1 MVAWSWRTDGR
12 RAVSVSEWTGIAQAA
27 ISLLMVGVVWIGI
40 VLMRRS
46 GDQRSERERAAHEEF
61 MVSHRA
67 AHEEFMA
74 SHRAAH
80 EEVTASHRAA
90 HEEVMA
96 SHGAAHEEVMAGQRA
111 AHEEFMVR
119 HEEFMAAHR
128 EAMTAHKETMVAHR
142 ASHAQAMRALEALI
156 ERTGG
161 AHRAQR

>member
-1 MVAWSWRTDGR
+1 MVAQSWRTDGR

-61 MVSHRA
+61 MAAHRA
-67 AHEEFMA
+67 
-74 SHRAAH
+74 S
-80 EEVTASHRAA
+80 

-96 SHGAAHEEVMAGQRA
+96 SHGASHEEVMAGQRA

-142 ASHAQAMRALEALI
+142 ASHAEAMRALEALI